1 MQGIWALKSIIFFF
15 KMGGIVAGF
24 YAVRSDLVEEEALM
38 IAGIIR
44 AKSLTR

>member
-1 MQGIWALKSIIFFF
+1 MGSKEHYFFFF

-44 AKSLTR
+44 AKSLTG